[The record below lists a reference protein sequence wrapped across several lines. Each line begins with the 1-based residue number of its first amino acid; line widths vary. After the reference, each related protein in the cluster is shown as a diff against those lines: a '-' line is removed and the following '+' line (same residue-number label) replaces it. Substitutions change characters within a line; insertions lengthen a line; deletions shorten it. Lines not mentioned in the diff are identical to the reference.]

1 MKGACALETVPGIGR
16 IARRFGL
23 RLILQFGS
31 TVTRMTHD
39 RSDLDLAIQLDSF
52 PVSLQTILEIQ
63 EALQVQFAGSE
74 VDLAIVN
81 RANPLFLQKIVES
94 CRLLFGTPQ
103 DFARLRLHAFKAYQ
117 DFRPYLDLERQ
128 HVARRLAALAALA
141 ATPAHHD

>member
-1 MKGACALETVPGIGR
+1 MEDLIEKVPVLGE
-16 IARRFGL
+16 IAQRFGL

-31 TVTRMTHD
+31 TVTGKTHD
-39 RSDLDLAIQLDSF
+39 RSDLDLAVQLDSF

-74 VDLAIVN
+74 VDLAILN
-81 RANPLFLQKIVES
+81 GADPLFLKKITES

-117 DFRPYLDLERQ
+117 DFRPYLELERRF
-128 HVARRLAALAALA
+128 VARRLAELTAE
-141 ATPAHHD
+141 PSQP

>member
-1 MKGACALETVPGIGR
+1 MKGECAIETVPGIGE
-16 IARRFGL
+16 IAQRFGL

-39 RSDLDLAIQLDSF
+39 RSDLDLAVQLDSF
-52 PVSLQTILEIQ
+52 PVSIQTILEIQ

-94 CRLLFGTPQ
+94 CRL
-103 DFARLRLHAFKAYQ
+103 R
-117 DFRPYLDLERQ
+117 
-128 HVARRLAALAALA
+128 
-141 ATPAHHD
+141 

>member
-1 MKGACALETVPGIGR
+1 MKGACAIETVPGIGK
-16 IARRFGL
+16 IAQRFGL

-39 RSDLDLAIQLDSF
+39 RSDLDLAVQLDSF

-74 VDLAIVN
+74 IDLAIVN
-81 RANPLFLQKIVES
+81 RANSLFLQKIVES
-94 CRLLFGTPQ
+94 CRLLFGSPQ

-117 DFRPYLDLERQ
+117 DFRPYLELEVRY
-128 HVARRLAALAALA
+128 VSRRLAALTAEPLH
-141 ATPAHHD
+141 P